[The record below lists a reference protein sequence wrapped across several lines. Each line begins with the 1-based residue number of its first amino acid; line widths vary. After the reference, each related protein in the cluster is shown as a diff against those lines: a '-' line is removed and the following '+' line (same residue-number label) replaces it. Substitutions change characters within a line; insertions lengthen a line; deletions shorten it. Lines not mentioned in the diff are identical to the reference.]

1 MIFSIAPSGV
11 ISESELKLVNLH
23 SEVNLMTGVLQ
34 QRKIKLTI
42 LSATSEMSPLKIVSR
57 LTGSHIFTNKHKIS
71 SPMLV
76 AGFHNEWG
84 WSASFVSQMCLN

>member
-1 MIFSIAPSGV
+1 
-11 ISESELKLVNLH
+11 
-23 SEVNLMTGVLQ
+23 MTGVLH

-42 LSATSEMSPLKIVSR
+42 LSATSEMSPLKIFLG